1 MSDLSLQFKQAV
13 SQLPV
18 SSYFDEALYSREL
31 AAIFQCGPRY
41 LGH

>member
-18 SSYFDEALYSREL
+18 SSYFDEALFAREQEL
-31 AAIFQCGPRY
+31 ILQRGPR
-41 LGH
+41 